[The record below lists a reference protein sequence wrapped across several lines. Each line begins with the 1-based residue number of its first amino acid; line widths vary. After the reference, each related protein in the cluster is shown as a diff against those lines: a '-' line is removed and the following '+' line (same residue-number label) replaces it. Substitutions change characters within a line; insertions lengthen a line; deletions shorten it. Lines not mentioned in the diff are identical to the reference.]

1 MERIW
6 KIVALVALAALLT
19 AGCGGGQNGSPEQG
33 TGSREVKNINISYVK
48 LPLNIPSIIE
58 KKTNLF
64 EEEFQKDGI
73 NVTFPEITE
82 GPKMTEALASGSLD
96 FCNALGGTSA
106 ILAAANGVDLKVI
119 GIYSRAPKA
128 FTIMAR
134 DENIKSVSD
143 LQGKKV
149 AGPKGTILHQLLL
162 ASLEEKGSE
171 SGDVDFINMSIP
183 HAMSALTAGDV
194 DAALIAGPVVP
205 QALEAGAHIIATGE
219 GLLDATIVIAVS
231 GDFLEQHPDLV
242 KRYMKVHRQSI
253 QYMEENLTDVYKM
266 AAEETG
272 ISIETVK
279 QMYGW
284 HDFNP
289 VITDQDITDLQKT
302 QEFLQQAGM
311 LTGTVNMDE
320 LIVDMT
326 PK

>member
-19 AGCGGGQNGSPEQG
+19 AGCGGGQNGSPEQE

-171 SGDVDFINMSIP
+171 AGDVDFINMSIP

-284 HDFNP
+284 YDFNP

>member
-19 AGCGGGQNGSPEQG
+19 AGCGGGQNGSPEQE

-284 HDFNP
+284 YDFNP